1 MQGAIVLK
9 QVVQPGKLIMACPK
23 ATLLSFCLTGI
34 VCVLVRNVLLG
45 LWVFLILQSIV
56 IFLSYRDPYWLDT
69 LLAFSKCRKTH
80 PLNQP
85 GNRYEP

>member
-1 MQGAIVLK
+1 MQGSIVLK
-9 QVVQPGKLIMACPK
+9 QVIQPGKLIMACPK

-34 VCVLVRNVLLG
+34 ICVLVRNVLLG
-45 LWVFLILQSIV
+45 LWVFLILQSSV

-69 LLAFSKCRKTH
+69 LLAFCKCKKTH
-80 PLNQP
+80 PLKQI